1 MNKRQQEILQFL
13 LSESNEYLLVQ
24 ELADRIGCSEK
35 TIRNDFKVIEEY
47 VEKHSDALLIR
58 RPGLGVCLEIT
69 DYDKSSLFNKLY
81 AVKQDIGYASDEER
95 LLQIAYSL
103 LMNVKPVTV
112 QELAEQYFVN
122 RATIKKD
129 LDRIETWL
137 EELGLDLVVKQRIGL
152 TVESDE
158 RSKRKALAKLSDLI
172 HNRELMNQFIKSN
185 FCIMKLNL

>member
-1 MNKRQQEILQFL
+1 M
-13 LSESNEYLLVQ
+13 Q

-47 VEKHSDALLIR
+47 VENYSDALLIR

-81 AVKQDIGYASDEER
+81 AIKQDIGYASDEER

-122 RATIKKD
+122 RATVKKD

-172 HNRELMNQFIKSN
+172 HNQKLMNQFIKKQ
-185 FCIMKLNL
+185 FLYHEIEFIMTELKALQKGMIHFYR

>member
-1 MNKRQQEILQFL
+1 M
-13 LSESNEYLLVQ
+13 Q

-122 RATIKKD
+122 RATI
-129 LDRIETWL
+129 
-137 EELGLDLVVKQRIGL
+137 
-152 TVESDE
+152 E
-158 RSKRKALAKLSDLI
+158 RFR
-172 HNRELMNQFIKSN
+172 
-185 FCIMKLNL
+185 